1 MHPRLAPLLIAASL
15 VLSGCS
21 TVRDEAPD
29 LPQQAGSVADQAQ
42 FCFAVT
48 RALQGVAG
56 GSVGKDVVDAA
67 EEVLAQ
73 APDDLRDHARTV
85 AEAVRDSLEEGTV
98 RLRDEAVTDASE
110 QLREGVRTM
119 CEPRDETTGAT
130 P

>member
-1 MHPRLAPLLIAASL
+1 MHRPLASL
-15 VLSGCS
+15 LLAVSLALSGCS

-48 RALQGVAG
+48 RALQGVSG

-73 APDDLRDHARTV
+73 APDDLREHARTV
-85 AEAVRDSLEEGTV
+85 AEAIHDSLEEGTV
-98 RLRDEAVTDASE
+98 RLRDEAVTEASE

-119 CEPRDETTGAT
+119 CEPRDESTGTA